1 MLLFAMFYFCFKGP
15 FFRSTLWVMIWHF
28 ASLRYE
34 IFVWCKCPKGSFPW
48 LVSLSIIVHF
58 FAISELDTFGIHIMM
73 TLQKTIVA
81 ASDPDAT
88 TEQADI
94 YSVMTSGAFRFE
106 LESDLLCIYY
116 YVGWICIKGSL
127 LLLTANWNVLLGN
140 LLKIKFLSKNFLHPR
155 RFWLFP
161 SDDHDGFG
169 QIIFGIQIHPTM
181 AKKMPPA
188 VIFKGDTTTIT
199 HLGEKSSPDLT
210 EREEAEATICCLMPP
225 SKYQLLPL
233 PKSAID
239 RLQKV
244 GKKEKIAQ
252 MKSLVTAWHLFSQ
265 CEKEKKPNKKEASK
279 LILGGKMQT

>member
-1 MLLFAMFYFCFKGP
+1 M
-15 FFRSTLWVMIWHF
+15 
-28 ASLRYE
+28 
-34 IFVWCKCPKGSFPW
+34 
-48 LVSLSIIVHF
+48 
-58 FAISELDTFGIHIMM
+58 
-73 TLQKTIVA
+73 
-81 ASDPDAT
+81 
-88 TEQADI
+88 
-94 YSVMTSGAFRFE
+94 
-106 LESDLLCIYY
+106 
-116 YVGWICIKGSL
+116 
-127 LLLTANWNVLLGN
+127 
-140 LLKIKFLSKNFLHPR
+140 SKNFLHPR
-155 RFWLFP
+155 CFWLFP

-199 HLGEKSSPDLT
+199 HLGEKSSPDPT
-210 EREEAEATICCLMPP
+210 ERREAEATICCLMPP

-265 CEKEKKPNKKEASK
+265 CEKEKRSRKRGFWRNFR
-279 LILGGKMQT
+279 T